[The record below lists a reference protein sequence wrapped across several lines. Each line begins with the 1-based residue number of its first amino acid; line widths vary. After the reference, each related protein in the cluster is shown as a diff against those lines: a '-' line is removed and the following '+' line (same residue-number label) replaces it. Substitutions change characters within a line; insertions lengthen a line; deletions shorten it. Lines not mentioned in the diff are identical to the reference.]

1 MHRLCFSLLRYILQP
16 LLPDLTPPTITKP
29 KSSGSETGYRNVD
42 IASIAVLPVNSKGIR
57 IPLIHHCVMLHFSY
71 FITKFIS
78 HFPTKQLQITR
89 MLCPTSTSNLIH
101 KMWCMEEVNTR
112 RHKQINLAGPD
123 RLSSGRNLSLG
134 LFMYLI
140 SLYNSFMVNTYI
152 WHDRLAKLT
161 TDN

>member
-42 IASIAVLPVNSKGIR
+42 IASIAVLPVNSKGIW

-78 HFPTKQLQITR
+78 HFPTKQLQIIR

-101 KMWCMEEVNTR
+101 KM
-112 RHKQINLAGPD
+112 
-123 RLSSGRNLSLG
+123 
-134 LFMYLI
+134 
-140 SLYNSFMVNTYI
+140 
-152 WHDRLAKLT
+152 
-161 TDN
+161 